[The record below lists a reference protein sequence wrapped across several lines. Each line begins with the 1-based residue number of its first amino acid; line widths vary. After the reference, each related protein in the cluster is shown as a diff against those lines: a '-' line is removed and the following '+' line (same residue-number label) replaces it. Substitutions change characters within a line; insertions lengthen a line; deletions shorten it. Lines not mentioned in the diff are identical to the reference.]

1 MSGPDEPLLGREK
14 PAWRRRLIDRL
25 FVIGCVA
32 SAFVSVLI
40 LVVLLGSIVVRGWG
54 HLDWAFLNHYPSR
67 NAADAGLKAALWG
80 TIWLCATCMILAL
93 PLGVGAAILL
103 EEYAP
108 KGLWARRAH
117 SFVELNIRNLA
128 GVPSIVYGIIGLT
141 VFVRCFGL
149 LGNPNQYDQMIRA
162 TLANGVVV
170 QGMLVEDRPESVVID
185 VTGVDGGAAPA
196 EGMSW
201 PTGVEVSLALVQ
213 GETEKLLSAKPGEA
227 VSFSIRRD
235 YNLPLDLA
243 FALAPAEEWETP
255 SVLKVD
261 GVFRELR
268 PGLLVLNGPMEGR
281 MEVPTTMLL
290 ARESFAVR
298 THEFYLRSNEVVRG
312 DSLSIGEKSATLV
325 SGGRARTINR
335 DDIQGYRSIGSL
347 AIGQEESFFYVR
359 LPLGGSVLA
368 GALTL
373 MLVIL
378 PVVIIS
384 SQEAIRAVPKSLR
397 EGAFAAGAT
406 RWQMVSRM
414 VLPSAMPGI
423 MTGAIL
429 AMSRAI
435 GEAAPLLVVGGFLFI
450 TFTPTNVM
458 SDFAA
463 MPLQIYQ
470 WASRPQ
476 PEFYGVAAAGIIV
489 LVAVLLGFNAAA
501 ILIRQKFQKHTR

>member
-1 MSGPDEPLLGREK
+1 MAAAL
-14 PAWRRRLIDRL
+14 
-25 FVIGCVA
+25 
-32 SAFVSVLI
+32 VSVLI
-40 LVVLLGSIVVRGWG
+40 LAVLLGSIVVRGWD
-54 HLDWAFLNHYPSR
+54 HLDWAFLNNFPSR
-67 NAADAGLKAALWG
+67 NAAEAGLKAALWG
-80 TIWLCATCMILAL
+80 TVWLCATCMFIAL

-108 KGLWARRAH
+108 NPRWAKRAH
-117 SFVELNIRNLA
+117 SFVQLNISNLA

-162 TLANGVVV
+162 TLSNGKILE
-170 QGMLVEDRPESVVID
+170 GMLIEDRPESVVID
-185 VTGVDGGAAPA
+185 VTGVSGAAQA
-196 EGMSW
+196 QGMAW

-213 GETEKLLSAKPGEA
+213 GDTKHLSSAVPGTPVRFE
-227 VSFSIRRD
+227 IPRD

-243 FALAPAEEWETP
+243 FALAPAEDSVTP
-255 SVLKVD
+255 IVLKVD

-281 MEVPTTMLL
+281 MEVPTATLL

-298 THEFYLRSNEVVRG
+298 IHEFSLKSGEVARG
-312 DSLSIGEKSATLV
+312 ESLSIGVESVTLL
-325 SGGRARTINR
+325 SHGLTRTIGR
-335 DDIQGYRSIGSL
+335 DEIGSYRAVGPL
-347 AIGQEESFFYVR
+347 AIGREDSFFYVR

-384 SQEAIRAVPKSLR
+384 SQEALRAVPKSLR

-476 PEFYGVAAAGIIV
+476 PEFYDVAAAGIMV
-489 LVAVLLGFNAAA
+489 LVAVLLAFNAAA
-501 ILIRQKFQKHTR
+501 ILIRQKFQKRTR